1 MTLGSE
7 YLGVSVRV
15 ATVVVPV
22 AVYFL
27 ILGLLNSRR
36 HPQLLTSRQDFA
48 LLVTALSP
56 LFVAPAMSLAGGSL
70 TVVLLVGAV
79 LAGIVVLAGGGR
91 GSWVIY
97 NLPAEEA
104 REKIASVF
112 EEMGLSPR
120 SERDGFRLPT
130 AGAFA
135 EIGGFRLLRNV
146 SVRLRGGS
154 EELADDFQ
162 SRLGESLESVRAETS
177 PMAVSMLIVATAML
191 VVPVTLVAH
200 RAGEIVRLLTDLLP

>member
-1 MTLGSE
+1 VTLGSE
-7 YLGVSVRV
+7 YLGFSVRV

-56 LFVAPAMSLAGGSL
+56 LFVAPAMSVAGGSL
-70 TVVLLVGAV
+70 TIVLLVGAA
-79 LAGIVVLAGGGR
+79 LAGVVVLGGGGR

-104 REKIASVF
+104 RRTIASIF

-120 SERDGFRLPT
+120 SERGGFRLPT
-130 AGAFA
+130 VDAFA
-135 EIGGFRLLRNV
+135 EVGGFRLLRNV

-154 EELADDFQ
+154 EALAKDFQ
-162 SRLGESLESVRAETS
+162 SRLTESLATVRAETS
-177 PMAVSMLIVATAML
+177 PMAVSMLLVATAML
-191 VVPVTLVAH
+191 VAPVTLVAH